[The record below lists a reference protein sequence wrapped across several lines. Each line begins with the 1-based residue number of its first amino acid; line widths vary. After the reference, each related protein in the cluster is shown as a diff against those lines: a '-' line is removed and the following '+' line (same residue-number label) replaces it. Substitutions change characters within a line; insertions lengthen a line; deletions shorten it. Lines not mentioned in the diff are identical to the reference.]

1 MNNIRNFCIIAH
13 IDHGKS
19 TLADRL
25 LEITNTVPKR
35 LMQEQLLDS
44 MELERERGITIR
56 SKTIRMEYNYNAEN
70 YVLNLIDTPG
80 HVDFTYEVMR
90 VMNACEGAILVVDVS
105 QGVEAQTLA
114 NTFLAKKSGLKI
126 IPVLN
131 KIDLPGADVDRT
143 ILQIQESLNIE
154 IEPIPVSAKT
164 GYNVEKILYTIIKEF
179 PESKVYELNFM
190 SALVF
195 DAYYDSYRGVVMY
208 VKVLSGKIFKD
219 MQFKFSTVEVQKVY
233 KVEEL
238 GYIRL
243 NFDLCKELVAGEVG
257 YVVAGVKDIHQIK
270 IGDIISEPG
279 IEKSMLPSIVAP
291 EIKPYVFAGI
301 YPLSPKDYDNLKMA
315 LQKLHLMD
323 YSLSY
328 KPTSSKVLGGG
339 FHCGFLGSLHM
350 DIVKERLE
358 REYNLD
364 LIVTIPNVEYKILKR
379 NQIEVIVDNPSDFP
393 EPSEIEKVFEPIT
406 KTTVVT
412 PLAYLSSVI
421 ETCKLFRA
429 EVVDQ
434 NFIDENRVIVVFEIP
449 LAELIV
455 GFFDAIKSVSKGY
468 ASFDYE
474 QIGYKE
480 GDLVKLEVLVNSEPV
495 DSFSLVVH
503 ESKAHS
509 LAVKVLEKLKKT
521 IPRHLFTIPLQVKC
535 QNKII
540 AREDIQ
546 SLRKDVIAKCYGG
559 DITRKRKL
567 LEKQKEGKKKMKS
580 LGNVDIPKE
589 TFIELLK
596 IDRS

>member
-1 MNNIRNFCIIAH
+1 MNNVYNFCIIAH

-35 LMQEQLLDS
+35 LMQDQLLDS

-56 SKTIRMEYNYNAEN
+56 SKTIRMEYNYKGQN

-114 NTFLAKKSGLKI
+114 NTLLAKKSGLKI

-131 KIDLPGADVDRT
+131 KIDLPGADIERT
-143 ILQIQESLNIE
+143 ILQIQEFLDIDL
-154 IEPIPVSAKT
+154 EPIPISAKT
-164 GYNVEKILYTIIKEF
+164 GENVEKVLTAIIEQL
-179 PESKVYELNFM
+179 PVSKVYELNFM

-195 DAYYDSYRGVVMY
+195 DAYYDTYRGVVMY
-208 VKVLSGKIFKD
+208 IKVLSGKIKKD
-219 MQFKFSTVEVQKVY
+219 MQFKFSTAEGQKIY
-233 KVEEL
+233 KVEEV

-243 NFDLCKELVAGEVG
+243 NFDPCEELSAGEVG
-257 YVVAGVKDIHQIK
+257 YVIAGIKDIHQIK
-270 IGDIISEPG
+270 IGDIISEPL
-279 IEKSMLPSIVAP
+279 IKTDLLPKIVAP
-291 EIKPYVFAGI
+291 EVKPYVFAGI
-301 YPLSPKDYDNLKMA
+301 YPLSPKDYDELKMS

-364 LIVTIPNVEYKILKR
+364 LIVTIPNVEYKILKK
-379 NQIEVIVDNPSDFP
+379 NQQEIIVDNPSDFP
-393 EPSEIEKVFEPIT
+393 EPSEILKIFEPIT

-412 PLAYLSSVI
+412 PLVYLSNVI

-434 NFIDENRVIVVFEIP
+434 NFIDENRVIVIFEIP
-449 LAELIV
+449 LAELII

-480 GDLVKLEVLVNSEPV
+480 SDLVKLEVLVNNEPV
-495 DSFSLVVH
+495 DSFSLIVH
-503 ESKAHS
+503 KSKAYS
-509 LAVKVLEKLKKT
+509 LATKVLEKLKKT

-540 AREDIQ
+540 AREDIPA
-546 SLRKDVIAKCYGG
+546 LRKDVLAKCYGG
-559 DITRKRKL
+559 DVTRKRKL

-596 IDRS
+596 IDRN

>member
-1 MNNIRNFCIIAH
+1 MNTIRNFCIIAH

-25 LEITNTVPKR
+25 LELTNTVPKR

-56 SKTIRMEYNYNAEN
+56 SKTIRMEYSYNGQD
-70 YVLNLIDTPG
+70 YILNLIDTPG

-90 VMNACEGAILVVDVS
+90 VMNACEGAILVVDAS

-126 IPVLN
+126 IPVIN
-131 KIDLPGADVDRT
+131 KIDLPGADVERT

-154 IEPIPVSAKT
+154 IEPIPISAKT
-164 GYNVEKILYTIIKEF
+164 GINVEKILETIIKQL
-179 PESKVYELNFM
+179 PGSKIFDINFM

-195 DAYYDSYRGVVMY
+195 DAYYDSYRGVVMF
-208 VKVLSGKIFKD
+208 VKVLSKKISKD
-219 MQFKFSTVEVQKVY
+219 MQFKFSTAEGQKIY

-238 GYIRL
+238 GHIKL
-243 NFDLCKELVAGEVG
+243 NFVSKEELYAGEVG
-257 YVVAGVKDIHQIK
+257 YIVAGVKDIHQIK
-270 IGDIISEPG
+270 IGDIITEPQ
-279 IEKSMLPSIVAP
+279 IEKNLLPKIVAP
-291 EIKPYVFAGI
+291 EVKPYVFAGV
-301 YPLSPKDYDNLKMA
+301 YPLSPKDYDDLKMA

-328 KPTSSKVLGGG
+328 KVTSSRVLGGG

-364 LIVTIPNVEYKILKR
+364 LIVTIPNVEYK
-379 NQIEVIVDNPSDFP
+379 VIKIDKKEHLVDNPSDFP
-393 EPSEIEKVFEPIT
+393 EPFEIEKIYEPIT

-412 PLAYLSSVI
+412 PLAYLSNVI

-429 EVVDQ
+429 EVLDQ
-434 NFIDENRVIVVFEIP
+434 NFIDENSVIVVFEIP

-480 GDLVKLEVLVNSEPV
+480 ADLVKLEVLVNNEPV
-495 DSFSLVVH
+495 DSFSLIVH
-503 ESKAHS
+503 KDKAHN
-509 LAVKVLEKLKKT
+509 LAVKILEKLKKT
-521 IPRHLFTIPLQVKC
+521 IPRHMFTIPLQVKC

-546 SLRKDVIAKCYGG
+546 SMRKDVLAKCYGG

-596 IDRS
+596 IDRN